1 MLDKLEQTAI
11 KNNIPIMSKDGINYL
26 IDLIKENKVKTIL
39 EIGTAI
45 GYSAIKMAFVD
56 PEIKIVTIERDQ
68 NRYNEAIVNV
78 KEFGLEKQ
86 IDVILAD
93 ALEIDITSKFDLV
106 FIDAAKAQYIKFF
119 EKFKHNLNKHG
130 IIVSDNLNFH
140 GLVNS
145 DKTDLSRNLRNLVLK
160 IEKYIQFLENN
171 TEFKTEFINIGDGI
185 SISRKDDEDEN

>member
-1 MLDKLEQTAI
+1 MLDKLEQIAI

>member
-1 MLDKLEQTAI
+1 MLDKLEQIAI

-45 GYSAIKMAFVD
+45 GYSAIKMAFID

-171 TEFKTEFINIGDGI
+171 IEFKTKFINIGDGI

>member
-11 KNNIPIMSKDGINYL
+11 KNNIPIMINYL
-26 IDLIKENKVKTIL
+26 INFIKENKVKTIL

-45 GYSAIKMAFVD
+45 GYSAIKMAFID

-171 TEFKTEFINIGDGI
+171 IEFKTKFINIGDGI

>member
-26 IDLIKENKVKTIL
+26 INFIKENKVKTIL

-171 TEFKTEFINIGDGI
+171 IEFKTKFINIGDGI

>member
-26 IDLIKENKVKTIL
+26 INFIKENKVKTIL

-45 GYSAIKMAFVD
+45 GYSAIKMAFID

-171 TEFKTEFINIGDGI
+171 IEFKTKFINIGDGI